1 MTIEETRTYL
11 KSYRNML
18 NRVEYI
24 ENKLINV
31 KAIKYED
38 SKGGICG
45 VPKTTNDY
53 IMMKDKYLNEMAV
66 IRSNIESL
74 EDMQYR
80 DVLFYKYVECLDMY
94 EVARLMDCSE
104 SSAYCRLRDA
114 IKELSKSL

>member
-1 MTIEETRTYL
+1 MTVEETRTYL

-38 SKGGICG
+38 SKSGSYGT
-45 VPKTTNDY
+45 PKTTNDY

-94 EVARLMDCSE
+94 EVARLMNCSE
-104 SSAYCRLRDA
+104 SSVYCRLRDA